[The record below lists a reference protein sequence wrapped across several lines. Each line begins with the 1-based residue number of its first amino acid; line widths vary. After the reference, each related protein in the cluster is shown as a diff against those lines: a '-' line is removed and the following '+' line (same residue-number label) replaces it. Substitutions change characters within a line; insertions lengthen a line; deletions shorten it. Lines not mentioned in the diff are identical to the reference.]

1 MTTIEPHAFRAV
13 LGHYPTGVCVITG
26 RSRDG
31 VPCGL
36 VVGSFTSV
44 SLDPPLVA
52 FFPDR
57 RSASWPQLRSSGRFC
72 VNVLG
77 EDQLDLCRH
86 FAISGGD
93 KFHGV
98 GHRPS
103 RHGMPIL
110 DGVVASIDCTL
121 EREIDAGD
129 HSIVLGR
136 VLALQVERE
145 AGPLLFFKGGY
156 GRFEP
161 GLSQKSVPMMEERA

>member
-1 MTTIEPHAFRAV
+1 MTTIEPRAFRAV

-26 RSRDG
+26 RSGDG
-31 VPCGL
+31 AACGL

-52 FFPDR
+52 FIPDR
-57 RSASWPQLRSSGRFC
+57 RSTSWPHLRSGGRFC

-98 GHRPS
+98 GHRLS

-110 DGVVASIDCTL
+110 DGVVASIDCDL

-136 VLALQVERE
+136 VRELQVERE

-161 GLSQKSVPMMEERA
+161 APAQKSVPVMGERS